1 MQLLSLTVKWEN
13 RKYIIPRCFISM
25 VTAQSMAHMNCV
37 VYLLSS
43 VNPEYE
49 NCAPNS
55 FFFLSLEG
63 SRPECCYFW
72 ALPLGKEK
80 KVAKENVSFFF
91 FFF

>member
-1 MQLLSLTVKWEN
+1 
-13 RKYIIPRCFISM
+13 M

-43 VNPEYE
+43 VNHEYE
-49 NCAPNS
+49 KCPPNS

-91 FFF
+91 FLDIFARFFSGSKVLTSDSH